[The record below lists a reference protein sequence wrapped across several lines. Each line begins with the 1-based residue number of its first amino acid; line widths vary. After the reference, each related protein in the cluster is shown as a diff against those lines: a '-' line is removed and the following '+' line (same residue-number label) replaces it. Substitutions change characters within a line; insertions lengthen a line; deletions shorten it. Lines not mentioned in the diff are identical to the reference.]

1 MGEGYG
7 QVRTHINTVLVRLNR
22 VKGQYGLGIFWDVYE
37 KKGGF
42 QIGSFMF
49 LIGGK

>member
-1 MGEGYG
+1 M
-7 QVRTHINTVLVRLNR
+7 RTHIKGTLFRIKR

-37 KKGGF
+37 SKGGF
-42 QIGSFMF
+42 QIGSVMF